1 MALSKN
7 TADNPFPW
15 TWALGRVATAA
26 EAAGNG
32 PGIDIDILG
41 SMAVVAED
49 EGKVRMEDC
58 ALVGHWEEGWRV
70 APVVRWVGESSWS
83 YGGRVKRL
91 SAQQSL
97 FLMSTW
103 QRLSG
108 TVISLWMRYIARDTL
123 YVSLSVEVI
132 EAEIIFASRRKTI
145 MMIGGCCC
153 CNVLPTVVS
162 RVRE

>member
-1 MALSKN
+1 MRACLEPNVSKMMKGPVVVTGAWVADVVVSDMALSKN

-58 ALVGHWEEGWRV
+58 ALVGHWEKGWRV

-103 QRLSG
+103 QTLSG

-123 YVSLSVEVI
+123 YVSLGRSYR
-132 EAEIIFASRRKTI
+132 S
-145 MMIGGCCC
+145 
-153 CNVLPTVVS
+153 
-162 RVRE
+162 